1 VTSWKELHYRGLS
14 GFMEGAEIQVGRGTS
29 WNELE
34 YRGLSDYMENT
45 KMHESQVT

>member
-1 VTSWKELHYRGLS
+1 
-14 GFMEGAEIQVGRGTS
+14 MEGAEIQVGRGTS

-45 KMHESQVT
+45 RIHESQVT